1 MKEVS
6 KQIYP
11 FVREIYKRLAAI
23 GIVGTIYSIGWNV
36 YREFM
41 TQTLD
46 FADKEKLKPDDCDR
60 LFIGVNANQQKKSPF
75 IPEKALVR
83 FQFLEILVKAAIKK
97 YFESGDVSDEVLAV
111 QLLYDDYLIPHQ

>member
-46 FADKEKLKPDDCDR
+46 FADNEKLKPDDCDR